1 MTSLINAPLIKVARK
16 TIFDS
21 ELYFSQNYM
30 GLNTTRSRRWPGAA
44 FPIREIDNPS
54 SEVFA
59 TDSFN
64 QLHHKK
70 VLSTKIYSTPNSRI
84 YNFVTAL
91 YENLREKNGRHQYV
105 GDICLRFLVLGGFPG
120 FRFLLELDVASGPK
134 RRKEASSPP
143 TCCI

>member
-1 MTSLINAPLIKVARK
+1 MTSLNNAPLIKVARK

-44 FPIREIDNPS
+44 FPIREIENPS
-54 SEVFA
+54 C
-59 TDSFN
+59 D
-64 QLHHKK
+64 LHHKK
-70 VLSTKIYSTPNSRI
+70 VLPTKIYSTPNSRI

>member
-1 MTSLINAPLIKVARK
+1 MTSLNNAPLIKVARK
-16 TIFDS
+16 TIFNS

-30 GLNTTRSRRWPGAA
+30 GLNKTRSRRWPGAA
-44 FPIREIDNPS
+44 FPIREIENPC

-59 TDSFN
+59 SDSFS

-70 VLSTKIYSTPNSRI
+70 VLTTKIYSNSNTRI

-91 YENLREKNGRHQYV
+91 SENLREKNGRQQYV
-105 GDICLRFLVLGGFPG
+105 GDISFRFLVLGGFPG